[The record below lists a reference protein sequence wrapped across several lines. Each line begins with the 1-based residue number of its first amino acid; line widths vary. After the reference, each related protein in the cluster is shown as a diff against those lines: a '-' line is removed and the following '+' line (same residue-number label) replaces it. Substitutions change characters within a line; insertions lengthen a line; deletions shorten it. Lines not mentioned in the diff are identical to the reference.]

1 MQISDIQKAMEQD
14 CDKNVEQ
21 IIAVISEMVRRDC
34 AHTKALMQTLKY
46 IISDYEKGIR
56 I

>member
-21 IIAVISEMVRRDC
+21 IIAVISEMFRRI
-34 AHTKALMQTLKY
+34 AHTQKR
-46 IISDYEKGIR
+46 S
-56 I
+56 